1 MSTRAIKYLK
11 KKGIPFEVV
20 TYDHK
25 EKGAEFAASATGFP
39 LSRTI
44 KTLVVDLGDRNYVLA
59 LMPGDKQLGLKRLA
73 NVLAVKRAAMADQAL
88 AERLT
93 GYTIGGISPFGT
105 TRRLP
110 VVMEKGLLAY
120 DRVLINAGRRGTM
133 LQMDPKD
140 IAQVLDCQLVDAGD
154 QVFRFNRIN

>member
-1 MSTRAIKYLK
+1 MCTRAITYLK

-20 TYDHK
+20 TYDHM

-44 KTLVVDLGDRNYVLA
+44 KTLVVDLGEKKFALV
-59 LMPGDKQLGLKRLA
+59 LMPGDRQLGLKKLA
-73 NVLAVKRAAMADQAL
+73 SEMAVKRAAMADHVS

-93 GYTIGGISPFGT
+93 GYLTGGISPFGT

-110 VVMEKGLLAY
+110 VVMEKELLAS
-120 DRVLINAGRRGTM
+120 DSVLINAGQRGTM
-133 LQMDPKD
+133 LKMAPND
-140 IAQVLDCQLVDAGD
+140 IARTLDCTVVHVSD
-154 QVFRFNRIN
+154 Q